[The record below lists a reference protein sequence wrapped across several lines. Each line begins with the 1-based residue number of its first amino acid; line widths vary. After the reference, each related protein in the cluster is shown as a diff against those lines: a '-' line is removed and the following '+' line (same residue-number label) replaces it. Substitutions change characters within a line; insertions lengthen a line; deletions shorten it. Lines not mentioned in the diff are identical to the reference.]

1 MYWAFQTL
9 TTVGYGDCLP
19 VNMWEF
25 FINIIWMILG
35 VIFYSVLVASVTSNI
50 SAEANN
56 ADKLASTLKSLDD
69 FKKETHLDDELV
81 MKIRQF
87 LINN

>member
-1 MYWAFQTL
+1 
-9 TTVGYGDCLP
+9 
-19 VNMWEF
+19 MWEF

>member
-1 MYWAFQTL
+1 
-9 TTVGYGDCLP
+9 
-19 VNMWEF
+19 
-25 FINIIWMILG
+25 MILG